1 MAIVTFP
8 TLFAVMADPD
18 NRNIAGILEAEFPED
33 YIQIRPGQ
41 WFLVFSGTT
50 RQVSDKLKETP
61 GNEAGAAVIVSVNG
75 YYGRTS
81 SQVWEWVAAKVGK
94 PTSV

>member
-1 MAIVTFP
+1 MATVTFP

-18 NRNIAGILEAEFPED
+18 NRKIVGILEAEFPED
-33 YIQIRPGQ
+33 HLQIRPGQ
-41 WFLVFSGTT
+41 WFLVSSGTA
-50 RQVSDKLKETP
+50 RQVSDRLQVTP
-61 GNEAGAAVIVSVNG
+61 GNETGAAVIVSVNG

-81 SQVWEWVAAKVGK
+81 SQIWEWVAAKVGK